1 MNTPNNQEDRPP
13 LNFEPANGEYTFR
26 IGKLKETDVRK
37 SAKGVG
43 YIKVGLISDCGAYV
57 KTTLFA
63 TPKAVPKALDLIEA
77 TGLARPVASE
87 IKDEFDLADAVN
99 RVVGK
104 KVKATIE
111 KGEPREWNGKT
122 YTDYQVSGFKPAF

>member
-1 MNTPNNQEDRPP
+1 MNTQNQEDRPP

-37 SAKGVG
+37 SAKGIG
-43 YIKVGLISDCGAYV
+43 YIKVALISDCGAYV

-77 TGLARPVASE
+77 TGLARPTAAG

-99 RVVGK
+99 TVVSK
-104 KVKATIE
+104 KVKATIT

-122 YTDYQVSGFKPAF
+122 YTDYEVTGFKPAF